1 MSDDLRAR
9 DEARCRACNALTR
22 PLRTV
27 ALIGIAVRLYECTEC
42 EYVQTEQPFWLDRAY
57 ASAINDSDTG
67 ILARNLTNAR
77 VVLTTLW
84 MLGQLD
90 SRVVDYA
97 GGYGIL
103 VRLLRDEGVDAL
115 WSDAY
120 CENLLARGFEHTGEA
135 AALVTAFEAFEHFVE
150 PERELER
157 MLHIAPNIL
166 LSTLILPTPAPES
179 WWYYGEEHGQ
189 HVGLFRPRT
198 LQRLAE
204 RHGRHLLTD
213 GVSYHLLAERP
224 LSERRWRLLLR
235 ANRLTSAVLS
245 RRLTS
250 RTWSDHERHVA
261 RRSSSP

>member
-1 MSDDLRAR
+1 MSDDLRGR
-9 DEARCRACNALTR
+9 DEVPCRACSAPAR
-22 PLRTV
+22 ELRSV
-27 ALIGIAVRLYECTEC
+27 DLIGIRVRLYECTEC
-42 EYVQTEQPFWLDRAY
+42 EYVQTEQPFWLDQAY
-57 ASAINDSDTG
+57 ASAINESDTG
-67 ILARNLTNAR
+67 ILSRNLTNAR

-84 MLGQLD
+84 MLGELE

-103 VRLLRDEGVDAL
+103 VRLLRDHGVNAL

-120 CENLLARGFEHTGEA
+120 CENLLARGFEHAGET

-157 MLHIAPNIL
+157 MLRIAPNVL

-179 WWYYGEEHGQ
+179 WWYYGEDHGQ
-189 HVGLFRPRT
+189 HVGLYRTRT
-198 LQRLAE
+198 LRRMAE
-204 RHGRHLLTD
+204 RHGRHLVTN
-213 GVSYHLLAERP
+213 GVSYHLFADRP
-224 LSERRWRLLLR
+224 VSERRWRLLLR
-235 ANRLTSAVLS
+235 ANRLTNAFLS

-261 RRSSSP
+261 RR